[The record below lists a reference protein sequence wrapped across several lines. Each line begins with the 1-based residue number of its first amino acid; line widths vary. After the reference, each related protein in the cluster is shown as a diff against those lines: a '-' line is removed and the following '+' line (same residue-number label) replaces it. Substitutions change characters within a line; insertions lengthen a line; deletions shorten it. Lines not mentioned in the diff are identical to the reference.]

1 MTDQPPVDQRDPQQ
15 PSSTESISN
24 VSGGVDVAA
33 QRDVNIGGDVVG
45 RDKITEI
52 VEGDK
57 VAGDKIVE
65 QQITATGRSIAI
77 GQLNIP
83 LVPLIAALGIG
94 LAALLMIVFISS
106 RTQQQVQ
113 QILPTPTPA
122 KMTGDFNVLVAEF
135 GEETSAGAR
144 QATDRS
150 RQLSKTV
157 FETLLAQKNDLPDAA
172 IRTAIELRYGD
183 AAATGVLVSD
193 ETTAQQ
199 VANQTGAQM
208 VIYGAVDPLGDFMPN
223 FYVVP
228 EVRGDITGLNTG
240 TFQFGDQPIQF
251 GSGAQF
257 NANADLRTRSSAL
270 MYIITGLTYDL
281 FGRVEQS
288 LEIYRQAQDQLQG
301 WPEKGQGKEILYF
314 FLGQAAFFKQ
324 FKVAA
329 EEAPALNDQAQAAF
343 ERALNSNPAYTRAMI
358 GLGGVFNTRIQ
369 RLSAT
374 ADALASSDLSNMFA
388 WYDKALAQA
397 RQDGDAFMEHMA
409 NFSLAGA
416 FYLQGAAYR
425 FADEAANAVASFK
438 EALQYLDPAE
448 QFFATTGRQRELAQ
462 VYLLRGNIYK
472 QHAET
477 ISAEGDRAEVES
489 LYGQAQQ
496 AYQRCLD
503 QAERA
508 PNDRLV
514 TDTIVRD
521 FCQPLLQQVTTALNS
536 P

>member
-15 PSSTESISN
+15 PSSTESVTNI
-24 VSGGVDVAA
+24 SGGVDLDA

-77 GQLNIP
+77 GKLNVP
-83 LVPLIAALGIG
+83 LVPLIAALGLG
-94 LAALLMIVFISS
+94 LAALLLIVFISS
-106 RTQQQVQ
+106 STQQQVQ
-113 QILPTPTPA
+113 QILPTPTPV

-135 GEETSAGAR
+135 GEESADGTL
-144 QATDRS
+144 QSTDRG

-157 FETLLAQKNDLPDAA
+157 FETLQAQKDDLPDAT
-172 IRTAIELRYGD
+172 IRTAIELRHT
-183 AAATGVLVSD
+183 AAPLGKPITD
-193 ETTAQQ
+193 ETAAQQ
-199 VANQTGAQM
+199 AAVQVGAQM
-208 VIYGAVDPLGDFMPN
+208 VIYGTIDPRGDFTPN
-223 FYVVP
+223 FYVAP
-228 EVRGDITGLNTG
+228 EVRGNIMGLNTG
-240 TFQFGDQPIQF
+240 TFQFGDEPIQF

-288 LEIYRQAQDQLQG
+288 LEIYQQAQEQLKA

-324 FKVAA
+324 FNVAA
-329 EEAPALNDQAQAAF
+329 EDAPALNDQAQAAF

-369 RLSAT
+369 RLDAT
-374 ADALASSDLSNMFA
+374 AKALGSSDLSEMFA

-397 RQDGDAFMEHMA
+397 RQDGDAFMEQMA

-416 FYLQGAAYR
+416 YYLQGVAFR
-425 FADEAANAVASFK
+425 FSGETANAVASF
-438 EALQYLDPAE
+438 AAAVQHLDPAE
-448 QFFATTGRQRELAQ
+448 QYFADTARQRELAQ
-462 VYLLRGNIYK
+462 VYLLQGNIYK

-477 ISAEGDRAEVES
+477 VSAGGDQVEAQT

-508 PNDRLV
+508 PDDRLV

-521 FCQPLLQQVTTALNS
+521 FCRPLLQQVTSALNS

>member
-1 MTDQPPVDQRDPQQ
+1 MTDQPPVDHSYPQQ
-15 PSSTESISN
+15 SSSSESITN
-24 VSGGVDVAA
+24 VSGGIDLDA

-45 RDKITEI
+45 RDKITHI
-52 VEGDK
+52 VEGDQ

-65 QQITATGRSIAI
+65 QVTATGRGIAI
-77 GQLNIP
+77 GKLNIP
-83 LVPLIAALGIG
+83 IAPLLIALGVG
-94 LAALLMIVFISS
+94 LAALLLLVFISS
-106 RTQQQVQ
+106 RTQLQVQ
-113 QILPTPTPA
+113 QILPTPTPV

-135 GEETSAGAR
+135 GEETPAGAI
-144 QATDRS
+144 QSTDRS

-157 FETLLAQKNDLPDAA
+157 FDTLVAQKADLPDAT
-172 IRTAIELRYGD
+172 IRTAIELRYAD
-183 AAATGVLVSD
+183 AASTNVLVMD
-193 ETTAQQ
+193 ETTAQR
-199 VANQTGAQM
+199 VASQTGAQM
-208 VIYGAVDPLGDFMPN
+208 VIYGAVDKQGDFTPN
-223 FYVVP
+223 FYIAP

-288 LEIYRQAQDQLQG
+288 LEVYQQAQEQLQA

-329 EEAPALNDQAQAAF
+329 EEAPALNDLAQDAF
-343 ERALNSNPAYTRAMI
+343 MRALNSDPVYTRAMI

-369 RLSAT
+369 RLNAT
-374 ADALASSDLSNMFA
+374 ADALGSSDLSEMFA

-416 FYLQGAAYR
+416 YYLQGGAYR
-425 FADEAANAVASFK
+425 FKGDPENAIVSFEA
-438 EALQYLDPAE
+438 ALQYLDPAE
-448 QFFATTGRQRELAQ
+448 QYFATTSRQRELAQ
-462 VYLLRGNIYK
+462 VYLLRANINK
-472 QHAET
+472 QQAET
-477 ISAEGDRAEVES
+477 VSAQGDRTKAQT
-489 LYGQAQQ
+489 LYGEARTY
-496 AYQRCLD
+496 YQRCID
-503 QAERA
+503 QAQRA
-508 PNDRLV
+508 PDDRLV
-514 TDTIVRD
+514 TETIVRE
-521 FCQPLLQQVTTALNS
+521 FCEPLLEKVTAEMKT